1 MMGEH
6 MIRVLLVDDH
16 PVVRAGYARFLEQA
30 GGITVVAEAGCASTG
45 YSAYVQHQP
54 DVTISDISMPTV
66 GGLEL
71 LRKIKQRDDSAKVLM
86 CSMYDGHNLVRS
98 ALAGGAIGF
107 VTKNSPPENLVTG
120 VKSAYKG
127 QPYVSDDLA
136 LPQRHQA
143 AQEEAERMAQLTLRE
158 LEIWR
163 LLAQGCTV
171 AECATRLNISLK
183 TVANNQ
189 TQIKEKLAVS
199 NTAALVHLAQ
209 RHQLIDSPLDTPLN

>member
-1 MMGEH
+1 

-16 PVVRAGYARFLEQA
+16 PVVRAGYARFLEQD
-30 GGITVVAEAGCASTG
+30 GDITVVAEAGCATSG
-45 YSAYVQHQP
+45 YISYLQHQP

-71 LRKIKQRDDSAKVLM
+71 LRKIKLRHDDAKVLM
-86 CSMYDGHNLVRS
+86 CSMYDGRNLVRS
-98 ALAGGAIGF
+98 ALEGGAIGF

-120 VKSAYKG
+120 VKSAYSG
-127 QPYVSDDLA
+127 RRYLSDDLS
-136 LPQRHQA
+136 LPQFN
-143 AQEEAERMAQLTLRE
+143 QEADDEADRIAQLSLRE

-163 LLAQGCTV
+163 LLAQGCTA
-171 AECATRLNISLK
+171 AECAERLNISLK

-199 NTAALVHLAQ
+199 NTASLVHLAQ
-209 RHQLIDSPLDTPLN
+209 RHQLIDHYVS

>member
-1 MMGEH
+1 

-30 GGITVVAEAGCASTG
+30 GDITVVAEASCATSG
-45 YSAYVQHQP
+45 YIAYLHHQP

-71 LRKIKQRDDSAKVLM
+71 LRKIKLRNDEAKVLM
-86 CSMYDGHNLVRS
+86 CSMYDGHHLVRS
-98 ALAGGAIGF
+98 ALEGGAIGF
-107 VTKNSPPENLVTG
+107 VTKNSSPENLVTG
-120 VKSAYKG
+120 VKSAYSG
-127 QPYVSDDLA
+127 RCYVSDDLSQNA
-136 LPQRHQA
+136 YTH
-143 AQEEAERMAQLTLRE
+143 EATDETERIAQLTLRE

-163 LLAQGCTV
+163 LLAQGCTA

-189 TQIKEKLAVS
+189 TQIKEKLAVN

-209 RHQLIDSPLDTPLN
+209 RHQLIDHYVS

>member
-1 MMGEH
+1 

-16 PVVRAGYARFLEQA
+16 PVVRAGYARFLEQD
-30 GGITVVAEAGCASTG
+30 GDITVVAEAGCATSG
-45 YSAYVQHQP
+45 YISYLQHQP

-71 LRKIKQRDDSAKVLM
+71 LRKIKLRDDEARVLM
-86 CSMYDGHNLVRS
+86 CSMYDGRNLVRS
-98 ALAGGAIGF
+98 ALEGGAIGF

-120 VKSAYKG
+120 VKSAYCG
-127 QPYVSDDLA
+127 RRYLSDDLSQ
-136 LPQRHQA
+136 PQFN
-143 AQEEAERMAQLTLRE
+143 QEADDEADRIAQLTLRE

-163 LLAQGCTV
+163 LLAQGCTA
-171 AECATRLNISLK
+171 AECAERLNISLK

-199 NTAALVHLAQ
+199 NTASLVHLAQ
-209 RHQLIDSPLDTPLN
+209 RHQLIDHYVS

>member
-1 MMGEH
+1 

-16 PVVRAGYARFLEQA
+16 PVVRAGYARFLEQD
-30 GGITVVAEAGCASTG
+30 GDITVVAGAGCATSG
-45 YSAYVQHQP
+45 YTSYLQHQP

-71 LRKIKQRDDSAKVLM
+71 LRKIKLRDEHAKVLM
-86 CSMYDGHNLVRS
+86 CSMYDGRNLVRS
-98 ALAGGAIGF
+98 ALEGGAIGF

-120 VKSAYKG
+120 VKSAYSG
-127 QPYVSDDLA
+127 RRYLSDDLSQTQ
-136 LPQRHQA
+136 LHQA
-143 AQEEAERMAQLTLRE
+143 DDDEADRIAQLSLRE

-163 LLAQGCTV
+163 LLAQGCTA
-171 AECATRLNISLK
+171 AECAERLNISLK

-189 TQIKEKLAVS
+189 TQIKEKLAVN

-209 RHQLIDSPLDTPLN
+209 RHQLIDYYVS

>member
-1 MMGEH
+1 

-16 PVVRAGYARFLEQA
+16 PVVRAGYARFLEQD
-30 GGITVVAEAGCASTG
+30 GDITVVAEAGCATSG
-45 YSAYVQHQP
+45 YTSYLQHQP

-71 LRKIKQRDDSAKVLM
+71 LRKIKLRDEHAKVLM
-86 CSMYDGHNLVRS
+86 CSMYDGRNLVRS
-98 ALAGGAIGF
+98 ALEGGAIGF

-120 VKSAYKG
+120 VKSAYSG
-127 QPYVSDDLA
+127 RRYLSDDLSQTQ
-136 LPQRHQA
+136 LHQA
-143 AQEEAERMAQLTLRE
+143 ADDEANRIAQLTLRE

-163 LLAQGCTV
+163 LLAQGCTA
-171 AECATRLNISLK
+171 AECADRLNISLK

-189 TQIKEKLAVS
+189 TQIKEKLAVN

-209 RHQLIDSPLDTPLN
+209 RHQLIDHYVS

>member
-1 MMGEH
+1 

-16 PVVRAGYARFLEQA
+16 PVVRAGYARFLEQD
-30 GGITVVAEAGCASTG
+30 GDITVVAEAGCAASG
-45 YSAYVQHQP
+45 YISYLQHQP

-71 LRKIKQRDDSAKVLM
+71 LRKIKLRHDDAKVLM

-98 ALAGGAIGF
+98 ALEGGAIGF

-120 VKSAYKG
+120 VKSAYSG
-127 QPYVSDDLA
+127 RRYLSDDLSQ
-136 LPQRHQA
+136 PQFN
-143 AQEEAERMAQLTLRE
+143 QEADDEADRIAQLSLRE

-163 LLAQGCTV
+163 LLAQGCTA
-171 AECATRLNISLK
+171 AECADRLNISLK

-189 TQIKEKLAVS
+189 TQIKEKLAVN

-209 RHQLIDSPLDTPLN
+209 RHQLIDHYIS